1 MNKKGANFVD
11 YPINFMWIALFIVV
25 IVSFAIGLGN
35 LYGKSSSDMIG
46 NKINVTIFENE
57 ISSSN
62 SQLQASYNA
71 TTEDELNTDTNILT
85 IKSIW
90 GSIKNTGSIIISM
103 FNVLK
108 TLIVD
113 VLGIPAVAIYAV
125 IGIFVIGLIFAIWR
139 VISTGQ

>member
-1 MNKKGANFVD
+1 
-11 YPINFMWIALFIVV
+11 
-25 IVSFAIGLGN
+25 
-35 LYGKSSSDMIG
+35 
-46 NKINVTIFENE
+46 
-57 ISSSN
+57 
-62 SQLQASYNA
+62 
-71 TTEDELNTDTNILT
+71 
-85 IKSIW
+85 
-90 GSIKNTGSIIISM
+90 M